1 MNFLGSHTVTL
12 TLTDRRLHWQGR
24 DTGKSTA
31 AEALKNLKTTLASVT
46 TPWSENRETPRV
58 EVRSGDVSCAA
69 GVTQFVRPVCSLP
82 VTILS
87 RSRVA
92 TDKTREK
99 LLAAAFAAV
108 EKMNEIRAGRSDFVL
123 GFDNV
128 SRTLPAAGDPA
139 GPALTASVSQS
150 VVSTRFVTGAA
161 GQSAHQGIAS
171 IKLGDAAHPLKDTAA
186 DDASLLKALTET
198 VTGLDGLLTAEKAP

>member
-1 MNFLGSHTVTL
+1 M
-12 TLTDRRLHWQGR
+12 
-24 DTGKSTA
+24 
-31 AEALKNLKTTLASVT
+31 
-46 TPWSENRETPRV
+46 

-139 GPALTASVSQS
+139 GPALTAWQAAFAAVSQS

-198 VTGLDGLLTAEKAP
+198 VTGLDVLLTAEKAP

>member
-1 MNFLGSHTVTL
+1 MTL

-46 TPWSENRETPRV
+46 TPWSENRDTPRV
-58 EVRSGDVSCAA
+58 EVRTGDVSCAA

-128 SRTLPAAGDPA
+128 SRTLPSAGDPA
-139 GPALTASVSQS
+139 GPALTAWQAAFAAVSQS

-198 VTGLDGLLTAEKAP
+198 VTGLDVLLTAEKAP